1 MGDDLS
7 DTRVTLTPRTR
18 APAHTPTPQ
27 RRAYLMSDTS
37 RPASLDGR
45 HVDAMF
51 SHLVLFVFG
60 ALLIVSAV
68 NTTWTGHPATVVG
81 MVATLAFSGGLALRA
96 ARHLSIT
103 RRLVLADPTADADW
117 QRAARHWF
125 I

>member
-1 MGDDLS
+1 
-7 DTRVTLTPRTR
+7 
-18 APAHTPTPQ
+18 
-27 RRAYLMSDTS
+27 MSDTS

-51 SHLVLFVFG
+51 SHLALFVFG
-60 ALLIVSAV
+60 ALLIFTAV
-68 NTTWTGHPATVVG
+68 NTTWMEHPGSIVG
-81 MVATLAFSGGLALRA
+81 VVATLAFTGGLALRA

-117 QRAARHWF
+117 QRAARRWF